1 MIKNFF
7 DNVSSDRVFCVITHC
22 DIEKPE
28 ECIIEAKLASIE
40 ELGGVKIEK

>member
-7 DNVSSDRVFCVITHC
+7 DNVSSDNVFCVITHC

-28 ECIIEAKLASIE
+28 ENMIEYKLASIE